1 MLFYQSQT
9 HNRCWIVKDSC
20 PTGWSHIV
28 SLMLSKHL
36 CLGAVTSVSPL
47 SRTPLLT
54 KPVWPTLVLS
64 PTSPSHTLQHSAIA
78 WKDPSQLPFSC
89 WQGTFLALL
98 GKGVSPHLILHFISF
113 CSLTQLSKSFIICQI
128 WVQTTR
134 KEQRVLDS
142 FVLRMYLLKMEYHT
156 YNPHPWHIST
166 YPRDKFFLVDQTQ
179 KDRQS
184 ASLSC
189 S

>member
-1 MLFYQSQT
+1 MTYLGPKPDTPLPHTPAFCNSLKGPESVT
-9 HNRCWIVKDSC
+9 I
-20 PTGWSHIV
+20 
-28 SLMLSKHL
+28 LMLA
-36 CLGAVTSVSPL
+36 GDFPGSPWER
-47 SRTPLLT
+47 SQ
-54 KPVWPTLVLS
+54 
-64 PTSPSHTLQHSAIA
+64 SPSHFA
-78 WKDPSQLPFSC
+78 
-89 WQGTFLALL
+89 
-98 GKGVSPHLILHFISF
+98 LHFFLFID
-113 CSLTQLSKSFIICQI
+113 QLSKSFIICQI
-128 WVQTTR
+128 WVQTSR

-184 ASLSC
+184 SSLSC